1 MVNILHTID
10 SKNSGGAEWIFI
22 ELFRRLDKEK
32 FNSFAA
38 VEKEGWSETQLR
50 KLNFNPIILK
60 SQGAFNIKYLLDII
74 KIIKKYNID
83 IIQSH
88 LFGSNVY
95 CSIAGIICNVPV
107 ISTFHGHID
116 IDKNDKLLRYK
127 FSIINKGSKRI
138 VFVSDHL
145 KNYYLQNTN
154 VRKNKTLTIHNGID
168 TSHYIRK
175 KNNDIRN
182 ELGLSDKHILIG
194 SIGNI
199 GEAKGYDI
207 LMKAAASVNIIRPEC
222 RFIIVGDQSNSL
234 YYDLLKLRLELKMDK
249 VVYFLGFRHDV
260 NIILNNCELFVLP
273 SISEGL
279 SIATL
284 EAMSC
289 GIPVVATKCGG
300 PEEIVKN
307 GVNGLLVN
315 ASDVQSLTDGI
326 LNMLENEQL
335 RRTCIENAQERVC
348 MLFSLEAM
356 VNKYEKCYRDA
367 AINKKQGNS
376 DKKMYK

>member
-1 MVNILHTID
+1 MINVLHTID
-10 SKNSGGAEWIFI
+10 SKNSGGAECIFI
-22 ELFRRLDKEK
+22 ELFKRLDKEK

-38 VEKEGWSETQLR
+38 VEKGGWTELQLR
-50 KLNFNPIILK
+50 KLNFYPMTLK

-74 KIIKKYNID
+74 KIIKEYNIN

-127 FSIINKGSKRI
+127 FAIINKGSKRI

-154 VRKNKTLTIHNGID
+154 VMKNKTLTIHNGID
-168 TSHYIRK
+168 TSHYMRK
-175 KNNDIRN
+175 KNTDIRK
-182 ELGLSDKHILIG
+182 ELGLSDKHVLIG

-207 LMKAAASVNIIRPEC
+207 LMKAVASVNIIRPEC

-234 YYDLLKLRLELKMDK
+234 YYDLLKLRSELKIDN

-260 NIILNNCELFVLP
+260 NIILNNCDLFVLP

-289 GIPVVATKCGG
+289 GIPVVATKSGG
-300 PEEIVKN
+300 PEEFVKN

-315 ASDVQSLTDGI
+315 ANDVQSLTDGI
-326 LNMLENEQL
+326 LNLLENEQL
-335 RRTCIENAQERVC
+335 RKTCIKNTQETVSKC
-348 MLFSLEAM
+348 FSLEAM
-356 VNKYEKCYRDA
+356 VNEYGKCYSDA
-367 AINKKQGNS
+367 L
-376 DKKMYK
+376 